1 MPRRLASRG
10 GDTGGGGDTCHDDDS
25 DGGDTGS
32 DTGGDSGGDSSGQ
45 LVTGAAGGE
54 VLRKHELEHTAHI
67 PHLVSRQVRGE
78 G

>member
-1 MPRRLASRG
+1 MVTAAATEGS
-10 GDTGGGGDTCHDDDS
+10 GDTGGGGDTCHDDDG

-54 VLRKHELEHTAHI
+54 VLRKHELERAHRAH
-67 PHLVSRQVRGE
+67 PSPGEPTGE